1 MAEHQDSVHFSL
13 SKPDSL
19 EQNYEQQLTSN
30 NNNSNNNIVVE
41 EGDNVSPNR
50 QTPWQQ
56 RGRSPKRRSPHTG
69 FKIDPHYVL
78 AHVRSQRSSPTGVQ
92 TANKIPSHYEWD
104 NDLTP
109 KYDIPS
115 ENPTKIHAVHQKP
128 KKQNSGKSTKKS
140 PKRRTG
146 RFRLLSKKSSR
157 SASKYQAKHGVT
169 IGNMQTSLHNK
180 ANALLPPPPTPTD
193 TIEVPRRRT
202 SRIIYDAF
210 ASVLAPFTPSP
221 VTPLAGNNQPQ
232 PQTGRPNPGPLTV
245 SGKDVI
251 TRTLD
256 GDQEG
261 QKNRDDDDEE
271 EVKEFEVLSSRL
283 SRVDA
288 FHESSKTQATPLNS
302 ARSDGTGSINGT
314 PPAKPPKKTTPAKV
328 TSNLSADCDKVPE
341 VYEATPTPTSYRI
354 SDIMQDT
361 NISRRSADISSSP
374 TTTAVNANAIGT
386 IKADPGA
393 SFKSTNINSTTGNIV
408 SSLSP
413 ETTAI
418 YDTSTDT
425 PVYQSNSETLTVN
438 TASDLTPPNS
448 CRVSDILREI
458 SLKKAAAESPSIS
471 PCPAFASYPVAHII
485 EPDSL
490 PTRTGVAIATTS
502 SNIVPTTL
510 KENPIISAQL
520 MPISKPLV
528 EEDDGS
534 DVYEDCDDDEEASI
548 ARSTAS
554 SNLEHLS
561 SAPLPVTTQP
571 LEQNPPHFD
580 VIVINSPRANAEDT
594 PLSSARSEAGR
605 STKGTPPPKPARKPS
620 LIKVSESVPSSSEP
634 HPPTAINKSAGSSS
648 NTWHISDISLL
659 HLTSYTTEPDAA
671 SDTGSDA
678 TAASHPVTST
688 APDVDIALSPDVPAD
703 PSSEIPALPV
713 NTASTKTKIF
723 ETSSTE
729 YASMAYE
736 PTPPNTC
743 RISDIMRD
751 ISIRKATSSTDLV
764 CFPPSPV
771 EIAPLPFSHENAPTT
786 DSVPAPPIEVVS
798 DVHSEPTGLEML
810 LKNTTQE
817 TTVGNL
823 SSDTWKDVY
832 STDALDKDE
841 VQHSSDDEDIYE
853 DCLDGEESSIA
864 RSSTSHFVPSP
875 CAVDDVDSFS
885 PPSEPPGALPSSV
898 SPTDLKPPHFDVH
911 ILNNSSTTIQDTV
924 MSSARSEYSSGSVK
938 GTPPAKPARKPSPAK
953 ESEKFQASTE
963 KSPATIAE
971 PPLTSINK
979 ATGSSLNTW
988 HISDISLLHLTSY
1001 PAAPDA
1007 ASDVATDTGSVV
1019 TDPPAVEAPATLPD
1033 VGHPKH
1039 LSSDIPSLPIIQTS
1053 PDQVAASSMSS
1064 KYDSMAYEPTPPNTC
1079 RISDIMRDIAIKRA
1093 AAEAAESV

>member
-30 NNNSNNNIVVE
+30 NNNSSNNIDIE

-50 QTPWQQ
+50 QISWRQKT
-56 RGRSPKRRSPHTG
+56 RSPKRKSPHTG

-146 RFRLLSKKSSR
+146 RSRLLSKKSSR

-634 HPPTAINKSAGSSS
+634 PPPTAINKSTGSSS

-764 CFPPSPV
+764 SSPPSPV
-771 EIAPLPFSHENAPTT
+771 ESDPTAVSAPSPFSHENAPTT
-786 DSVPAPPIEVVS
+786 DTVPVPPIEV
-798 DVHSEPTGLEML
+798 VHSEPTGRDML
-810 LKNTTQE
+810 LKNTTQAKSG
-817 TTVGNL
+817 GNL
-823 SSDTWKDVY
+823 FPDTWKDVY
-832 STDALDKDE
+832 STDKDE

-864 RSSTSHFVPSP
+864 RSSTSHFGPSP

-885 PPSEPPGALPSSV
+885 PPSAP
-898 SPTDLKPPHFDVH
+898 PTDLKPPQIDVH
-911 ILNNSSTTIQDTV
+911 VINNSSTTLQDTAT
-924 MSSARSEYSSGSVK
+924 SSARSEDSSACSSDAGKSTK
-938 GTPPAKPARKPSPAK
+938 GTPPPKPARKPSMTK
-953 ESEKFQASTE
+953 LSEPVQTSAE
-963 KSPATIAE
+963 KLPPATRK
-971 PPLTSINK
+971 PTVSSI
-979 ATGSSLNTW
+979 NTW
-988 HISDISLLHLTSY
+988 HISDISLLHLTTYAS
-1001 PAAPDA
+1001 APDA
-1007 ASDVATDTGSVV
+1007 ASGHASDAVLYP
-1019 TDPPAVEAPATLPD
+1019 DPPSEVMPP
-1033 VGHPKH
+1033 
-1039 LSSDIPSLPIIQTS
+1039 SDESLLMPMHSGVPSLPIKAS
-1053 PDQVAASSMSS
+1053 PEVVAASPSS
-1064 KYDSMAYEPTPPNTC
+1064 STEYDSMAYEPTPPNTC

-1093 AAEAAESV
+1093 TAEAAESAQDTSLI